1 MEKLYRFFQ
10 PLVEAN
16 WFKKLTDITIFLN
29 PIALLPQIKEVFT
42 ASSVEGISIGMW
54 LMFMVI
60 QTTFIFIGI
69 KTKNASMFYSMTISL
84 TASLTIV
91 TVVLIRG

>member
-1 MEKLYRFFQ
+1 MEKLYELFK

-29 PIALLPQIKEVFT
+29 PIAILPQVKEVFT

-54 LMFMVI
+54 LMFVAI
-60 QTTFIFIGI
+60 QATFVFIGI
-69 KTKNASMFYSMTISL
+69 KTKSASMFYSMLISL
-84 TASLTIV
+84 SASLTII